1 MVRYPGLGLQKGK
14 ARQWAPQPIPSI
26 LTISATAA
34 QKTVTVQSW
43 GTPAPQQHPWCSL
56 PQAGVGSAASPHCC
70 CLQLSA
76 PHSGW
81 LHPEMSQGSSIQSH
95 FCPSVNPRLSIID
108 FCLLLRPRH
117 LQDSR
122 EVSAHGPARGP
133 HRSGVNG
140 DSSPRKHQPWQRAPC
155 AHAAKVS
162 PESIATPR
170 YMLQ

>member
-1 MVRYPGLGLQKGK
+1 MGVLCCSQAKRGERAGSGQIPRTGTPERKSQTVSTTAHPLYPHSL
-14 ARQWAPQPIPSI
+14 SHSSSEDCN
-26 LTISATAA
+26 SAEL
-34 QKTVTVQSW
+34 

-70 CLQLSA
+70 SLQLSA

-122 EVSAHGPARGP
+122 EVSTHSPAQGPRS
-133 HRSGVNG
+133 SGVKG
-140 DSSPRKHQPWQRAPC
+140 DSSPRKHQPWQ
-155 AHAAKVS
+155 
-162 PESIATPR
+162 
-170 YMLQ
+170 